1 MNLPPKQVL
10 GGSLGPDPSWV
21 LGMCDGRAG
30 DFSRG
35 ARNREFSEAAE
46 KRCARARDFWKAF
59 YSNQTGFQT
68 NFAEGHGMTCG
79 REPNH
84 LSGRDFHFEYFFQ
97 VSGQIQTRARRCF
110 DGRELPHPREEC
122 AVI

>member
-1 MNLPPKQVL
+1 
-10 GGSLGPDPSWV
+10 
-21 LGMCDGRAG
+21 MCDRQPAI
-30 DFSRG
+30 FLV
-35 ARNREFSEAAE
+35 ALEIAEFSEAAE

-68 NFAEGHGMTCG
+68 NFAEGHGMTCAVS
-79 REPNH
+79 E
-84 LSGRDFHFEYFFQ
+84 SSVGRDFHFEYFFQ

-122 AVI
+122 AVIPRPPHE